1 MLGLVSHPN
10 FILGPKSYRS
20 AAMIEFPTVH
30 IIPHV
35 YEYAVQQFP
44 CTGLGLCID
53 VSLDCVYFIPIKE
66 SDQEEFYRMDT
77 RLCCGVTTLNHC
89 CVAHFSFVWN
99 NLLSAGLRW
108 QDPGWCVQTE
118 SLWRLG
124 CHLGCVIMCLSVCST
139 QLFKSTQFLKS
150 TQLCLPI
157 KTTQLSFYVCL
168 CRFSQLALFNLGSR
182 NLQSFYKI

>member
-1 MLGLVSHPN
+1 MGLPSQLYYRTEELQICSYDWVSHSAYNPSC
-10 FILGPKSYRS
+10 IWICCPTISVYRS
-20 AAMIEFPTVH
+20 RTLYWRF
-30 IIPHV
+30 
-35 YEYAVQQFP
+35 F
-44 CTGLGLCID
+44 GLCIVYSYKGVGPGRVLQD
-53 VSLDCVYFIPIKE
+53 GHKALLWSYNTESL
-66 SDQEEFYRMDT
+66 
-77 RLCCGVTTLNHC
+77 LCCPFFFCLK
-89 CVAHFSFVWN
+89 

-168 CRFSQLALFNLGSR
+168 CTVGSVSWLCR